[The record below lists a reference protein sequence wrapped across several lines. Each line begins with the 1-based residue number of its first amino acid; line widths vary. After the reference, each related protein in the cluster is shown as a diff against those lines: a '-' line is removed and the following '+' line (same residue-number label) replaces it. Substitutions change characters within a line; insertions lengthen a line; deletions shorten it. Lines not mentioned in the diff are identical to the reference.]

1 MKILRHASLL
11 LAAAAMAGCG
21 VFGGDK
27 DVELKPAELIDF
39 DAQIRVNRLWTANL
53 GGDAENLR
61 LALRPSS
68 DGSRIFAASQNG
80 NVYAFD
86 PASGDRQWETKLDFE
101 LSAGPGVGEGI
112 AVVVSS
118 DGIVIA
124 LDAASGA
131 ERWRVDIGGE
141 SLAIPLVANDTVL
154 VQTVDNRMRA
164 LASFDGSDRWTVLQS
179 MPALTM
185 RGSASPILVGSS
197 VIAGF
202 DNGRLI
208 AVGIEDGETRWET
221 LLAPPTGRS
230 DLDRLSDVDG
240 AIAAVGQDIYAAGY
254 QGRLGS
260 VAAESGQVL
269 WARDISTF
277 EGVAADWTSLY
288 TVQDGGVI
296 IALSRRNGAET
307 WRQETLLRRE
317 PTLPVPFYT
326 TVAAGDFEGYVHFFS
341 NVDGEPVAR
350 IRVGNSAITADPVV
364 VGNRLYVQNDG
375 GTLAVYEVEQPERPP
390 NRAPDISNED
400 G

>member
-1 MKILRHASLL
+1 MTILRHACLL
-11 LAAAAMAGCG
+11 LAAMAMAGCS
-21 VFGGDK
+21 VFGSNK
-27 DVELKPAELIDF
+27 DDELKPAELVDF
-39 DAQIRVNRLWTANL
+39 DTQIRVNRLWTANL

-61 LALRPSS
+61 LALRPAG

-86 PASGDRQWETKLDFE
+86 PASGNRQWETSLDLE
-101 LSAGPGVGEGI
+101 LSAGPGVGEGL

-118 DGIVIA
+118 DGLVVA
-124 LDAASGA
+124 LDAATGQ

-141 SLAIPLVANDTVL
+141 SLATPLVANDTVL

-164 LASFDGSDRWTVLQS
+164 LASFDGSSRWTVLQS

-185 RGSASPILVGSS
+185 RGSASPIMVGST
-197 VIAGF
+197 VVAGF

-208 AVGIEDGETRWET
+208 AVGVEDGETRWEA

-288 TVQDGGVI
+288 TVQEGGVI
-296 IALSRRNGAET
+296 IALSRRNGTET

-326 TVAAGDFEGYVHFFS
+326 TVATGDFEGYVHFFS
-341 NVDGEPVAR
+341 NVDGELVAR

-364 VGNRLYVQNDG
+364 VANRLYVQNDSG
-375 GTLAVYEVEQPERPP
+375 LLAVYEVEQPERPP
-390 NRAPDISNED
+390 NRAPDISDE
-400 G
+400 GA

>member
-1 MKILRHASLL
+1 MRIFRYACLV
-11 LAAAAMAGCG
+11 LAATALAGCG
-21 VFGGDK
+21 IFGGDK
-27 DVELKPAELIDF
+27 DPELEPAELVDF
-39 DAQIRVNRLWTANL
+39 EPQVRVNRLWTANL

-68 DGSRIFAASQNG
+68 DGSSIFAASQNG

-86 PASGDRQWETKLDFE
+86 PASGDRQWETKLDLE
-101 LSAGPGVGEGI
+101 LSAGPGVGEGL

-118 DGIVIA
+118 DGMVVA
-124 LDAASGA
+124 LDAATGE

-141 SLAIPLVANDTVL
+141 SLATPLVADETVL
-154 VQTVDNRMRA
+154 VQTVDNRMYA
-164 LASFDGSDRWTVLQS
+164 LASFDGSERWTVLQS

-185 RGSASPILVGSS
+185 RGSSSPIMVGSS

-208 AVGIEDGETRWET
+208 AVGVEDGETRWET
-221 LLAPPTGRS
+221 LLTLPTGRS
-230 DLDRLSDVDG
+230 DLERLSDVDG
-240 AIAAVGQDIYAAGY
+240 AIASVGQDIYAAGY
-254 QGRLGS
+254 QGRLSS

-288 TVQDGGVI
+288 TVQEGGVV

-326 TVAAGDFEGYVHFFS
+326 TVATGDFEGYVHFFS
-341 NVDGEPVAR
+341 SVDGELVGR
-350 IRVGNSAITADPVV
+350 IRVGKSAITADPVV
-364 VGNRLYVQNDG
+364 VANRLYVQNDG
-375 GTLAVYEVEQPERPP
+375 GLLAVYEVEQPERPP